1 MKLGI
6 LFSGGKDS
14 FLAML
19 KAMENHHEIACLITI
34 ISKNNESYM
43 FHVPAIELACYHA
56 KALDIPLVE
65 GRTQGIKEKELT
77 DLKIAIKE
85 AMIKYQINGI
95 VTGAIASTYQTSRI
109 QRICDELGLWCFNPL
124 WEMDQMLVLREII
137 NAKLKTIITG
147 IAAYPLDEK
156 WLGRE
161 IDDKFYEDVLLLE
174 KKYMI
179 NPAGEGGEFETLVT
193 GSPIHK
199 YTIKI
204 LEAEKHYCPAENW
217 GILMIKKVELE
228 NTHINQ
234 SV

>member
-19 KAMENHHEIACLITI
+19 KALECHHEIACLITI

-65 GRTQGIKEKELT
+65 GRTKGIKEKELI
-77 DLKIAIKE
+77 DLKIAIRE
-85 AMIKYQINGI
+85 AMVKYQINGI
-95 VTGAIASTYQTSRI
+95 VTGAIASTYQAGRI

-124 WEMDQMLVLREII
+124 WQMDQMLVLREII

-161 IDDKFYEDVLLLE
+161 IDDEFCEDVLLLE

-179 NPAGEGGEFETLVT
+179 NPAGEGGEFETLVI

-199 YTIKI
+199 YTLNI
-204 LEAEKHYCPAENW
+204 LEAEKQYCATENW
-217 GILMIKKVELE
+217 GMLIIKKVELE
-228 NTHINQ
+228 KKDLHFQ
-234 SV
+234 